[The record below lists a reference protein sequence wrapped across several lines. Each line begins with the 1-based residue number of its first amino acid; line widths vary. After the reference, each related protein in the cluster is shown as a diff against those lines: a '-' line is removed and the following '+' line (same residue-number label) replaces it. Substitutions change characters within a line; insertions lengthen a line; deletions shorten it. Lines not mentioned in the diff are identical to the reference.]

1 MLIRIMTI
9 DDYQAVF
16 ALWQSTAGIGLRS
29 LDDSAEGIIRFL
41 RRNPNTCF
49 VALADQS
56 VIGAILCGHDG
67 RRGYI
72 YHTAV
77 HPFHQNKG
85 IGKNLVTAAL
95 EALKSENIHKVALVS
110 YKDNN
115 LGIAFWKA
123 MGFEQRTDLTY
134 YNKSINPDNE

>member
-1 MLIRIMTI
+1 MLVRIMTI
-9 DDYQAVF
+9 DDYPAVY

-41 RRNPNTCF
+41 RRNPNTSF

-56 VIGAILCGHDG
+56 LVGAILCGHDG

-85 IGKNLVTAAL
+85 IGKSLVNAAL
-95 EALKSENIHKVALVS
+95 EALQAEGIHKAALVS
-110 YKDNN
+110 YNDNN
-115 LGIAFWKA
+115 LGIAFWQA
-123 MGFEQRTDLTY
+123 LGFEQRSDLVY
-134 YNKSINPDNE
+134 LNKAINPENE